1 MNRINTILLGTATCF
16 AFLIMCWG
24 IPIPALKLISITFV
38 VVCYG
43 VFFLLRLGTADDR
56 VEPKKVAAVY
66 WMFLSWYGGFLLVLW
81 ALWVTNL
88 FPYPILYEIE
98 VKLAFALLFSTGVYG
113 IYRKVVRSGDQ
124 SVLLS
129 NLLALHFDF
138 TRAHQDVDRP
148 IEDVLVF
155 FFQGEKG
162 KQLAVRSAPLT
173 GIEPYWVE
181 SGSMCFYDEPLW
193 LLLITYKGTT
203 ERQWHISDLTDTNTW
218 KVTRDHR
225 AILDTGS
232 GSVACY
238 AWEGEVPREQF
249 AHDVLL
255 FALLHRTWGEF
266 FLRMCLRH
274 AMDKIKESRSIA
286 KIQKLDDLR
295 NALGHA
301 DFTMFGAGECLQI
314 LKVWKLPPEYD
325 ELFEDSKS
333 AHGDD
338 VLLEEVQP
346 PTAGK

>member
-1 MNRINTILLGTATCF
+1 MNKIITILLGTATCF

-24 IPIPALKLISITFV
+24 ISILALKLLSMTFV

-43 VFFLLRLGTADDR
+43 VFFFLRFGTADDQVDPR
-56 VEPKKVAAVY
+56 KVAAAY
-66 WMFLSWYGGFLLVLW
+66 WKFLSWYGGFVLVLW

-88 FPYPILYEIE
+88 IPYPSLYEIE
-98 VKLAFALLFSTGVYG
+98 VKLAFALLFSMGVYG

-155 FFQGEKG
+155 FFQGEKD

-173 GIEPYWVE
+173 GLEPYWSE

-193 LLLITYKGTT
+193 LLLIAYKGTA
-203 ERQWHISDLTDTNTW
+203 ERQWHISDLMDTNTW
-218 KVTRDHR
+218 KVTRDHQ
-225 AILDTGS
+225 ALLDTGS
-232 GSVACY
+232 GSVAY
-238 AWEGEVPREQF
+238 YTREGEVSQDQF

-255 FALLHRTWGEF
+255 FALLHRTWREF
-266 FLRMCLRH
+266 FLRVCVQH
-274 AMDKIKESRSIA
+274 AIDKIKESRSVA

-295 NALGHA
+295 EALGYA
-301 DFTMFGAGECLQI
+301 DFTMFGAGECFQI

-333 AHGDD
+333 APEDN
-338 VLLEEVQP
+338 VLLEKVP
-346 PTAGK
+346 PPKAGK